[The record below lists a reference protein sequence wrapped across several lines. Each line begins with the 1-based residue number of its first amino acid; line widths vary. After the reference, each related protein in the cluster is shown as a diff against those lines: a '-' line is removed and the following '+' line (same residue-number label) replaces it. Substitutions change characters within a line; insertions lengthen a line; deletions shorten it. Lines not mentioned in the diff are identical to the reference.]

1 MLHTLSESHSHS
13 LRWKVFSRAG
23 SSQKCSGSNRIWGE
37 RGGQNKDECRGAT
50 GSTKK
55 KSGGLVAPWEKERNP
70 NPLTVLQQRQS
81 ISYSAGVSL
90 THTLQF
96 RCDLCGLKSVTQLRG
111 SCSPLCR
118 VVSQQEPV
126 QTLWSWRLHCSSW
139 RWSTRSRA
147 ELLLTLQETAQKE
160 RWLLKRF
167 EFIHIFFAMYSQLQV
182 QRIEGMTIDEF
193 RYLWTTNQ
201 SNAQDKGWDG
211 GVSRPAYQGG
221 FVPEG
226 KQWKGRW
233 QDERRWSKRSEC

>member
-90 THTLQF
+90 THTRF
-96 RCDLCGLKSVTQLRG
+96 SSDVTSAVWNLSLNSG
-111 SCSPLCR
+111 VYVPPCAESYPS
-118 VVSQQEPV
+118 
-126 QTLWSWRLHCSSW
+126 
-139 RWSTRSRA
+139 RSRCRPFGAGGCTAAA
-147 ELLLTLQETAQKE
+147 EGGAQGAEQSFCWRCRKLHRKNADCCKGLNLFTL
-160 RWLLKRF
+160 F
-167 EFIHIFFAMYSQLQV
+167 LQCTHNY
-182 QRIEGMTIDEF
+182 RC
-193 RYLWTTNQ
+193 
-201 SNAQDKGWDG
+201 KG
-211 GVSRPAYQGG
+211 SR
-221 FVPEG
+221 E
-226 KQWKGRW
+226 W
-233 QDERRWSKRSEC
+233 Q